1 MPSTLVGGYL
11 HYRYGWGAA
20 FGAAALALGLASTVV
35 LTNWRRLQPAR
46 ESLAEAVIDGA
57 IARPQW
63 GRLAVLMVGAVLF
76 FAGFQQQSTTLV
88 LWARDVCRVDLPETV
103 STLNPVFALA
113 LLGAALTAYGLP
125 LLTALIGGSLGQGMY
140 GEDAAA
146 MLGMVGGLAF
156 GLFIVRLLARRLA
169 ARGDLAPRFLRRARP
184 DETCAT
190 V

>member
-1 MPSTLVGGYL
+1 MSREILLPVIQAPTHSVEGIARVIGVQDGLAWLEPEQTTSCGHCASSASCGTGQ
-11 HYRYGWGAA
+11 REAA
-20 FGAAALALGLASTVV
+20 GIGTVASRLAARRFALENLEGAAALQVGERVV
-35 LTNWRRLQPAR
+35 
-46 ESLAEAVIDGA
+46 
-57 IARPQW
+57 
-63 GRLAVLMVGAVLF
+63 VGV
-76 FAGFQQQSTTLV
+76 G
-88 LWARDVCRVDLPETV
+88 EG
-103 STLNPVFALA
+103 A

-125 LLTALIGGSLGQGMY
+125 LLTALVGGSIGQGLY

-156 GLFIVRLLARRLA
+156 GLFIARLLARRLA

>member
-1 MPSTLVGGYL
+1 MSREIHLPVIQQAPTRSVEGIARVVRVADGLAWLEPEQTTSCGHCASSASCGTGQREAAGIGTVASRLAARRFTIDNLEG
-11 HYRYGWGAA
+11 GAA
-20 FGAAALALGLASTVV
+20 LQVGERVV
-35 LTNWRRLQPAR
+35 
-46 ESLAEAVIDGA
+46 IG
-57 IARPQW
+57 
-63 GRLAVLMVGAVLF
+63 VGE
-76 FAGFQQQSTTLV
+76 G
-88 LWARDVCRVDLPETV
+88 
-103 STLNPVFALA
+103 A

-125 LLTALIGGSLGQGMY
+125 LLTALVGGSVGQGMY

-156 GLFIVRLLARRLA
+156 GLFIARLLTRRLA

>member
-1 MPSTLVGGYL
+1 MSHEIHLPVIQAPARSVEGIARVVGIEGGL
-11 HYRYGWGAA
+11 AWLEPEQTTSCGHCASSASCGTGQREAA
-20 FGAAALALGLASTVV
+20 GIGTVASRLAARRFALDNLEGAAALQVGERVV
-35 LTNWRRLQPAR
+35 
-46 ESLAEAVIDGA
+46 IG
-57 IARPQW
+57 
-63 GRLAVLMVGAVLF
+63 VGE
-76 FAGFQQQSTTLV
+76 G
-88 LWARDVCRVDLPETV
+88 
-103 STLNPVFALA
+103 A

-125 LLTALIGGSLGQGMY
+125 LLTALIGGSLGQGIY

-156 GLFIVRLLARRLA
+156 GLFVARLLARRLA

>member
-1 MPSTLVGGYL
+1 MSREIHLPVIQAPTRSVEGIARVVRVEGDLAWLEPEQTTSCGHCASSASCGTGQ
-11 HYRYGWGAA
+11 REAA
-20 FGAAALALGLASTVV
+20 GIGTVASRLAARRFALDNPEGAAALQVGERVV
-35 LTNWRRLQPAR
+35 
-46 ESLAEAVIDGA
+46 IG
-57 IARPQW
+57 
-63 GRLAVLMVGAVLF
+63 VGE
-76 FAGFQQQSTTLV
+76 G
-88 LWARDVCRVDLPETV
+88 
-103 STLNPVFALA
+103 A

-146 MLGMVGGLAF
+146 MFGMVGGLAF
-156 GLFIVRLLARRLA
+156 GLFVARLLARRLA